1 MPAIRLSVLLR
12 SSLAVLFG
20 CFVCFEAAVAQLPGL
35 PGGKGGAGGKGRL
48 EEPGGVEAALMS
60 GNLGNSGEAT
70 NLPAGS
76 TGMGLSSGVTSPVG
90 GLGANQGKASVNQT
104 AVVGSG
110 TQGQIL
116 RSEAVSLPSLPTTQF
131 QRFVQEA
138 TGRNLPLFG
147 YSLFER
153 PRFPSV
159 SDAPVP
165 AAYVVGPGDEIDLKI
180 WGGVDVAIRLPVDR
194 NGQVT
199 VPRVG
204 PITVAGTRASDLDAL
219 LKKQIGKVFVNFELS
234 ATIGKLRTIQIYV
247 VGQARAPGAYTVS
260 SLSTLVSAVFESGG
274 PSATGSMR
282 RIELMRGNTKVSTLD
297 LYSFIQSGDVSG
309 DARLLPGDV
318 IVVPPAGPRVALT
331 GAVDNPYI
339 FELAT
344 SEEPIRQVLA
354 YGGSSITLTT
364 PHKVLV
370 ERVDNRRSA
379 APREVQ
385 ERLLD
390 EAGLKSTLR
399 DGDVLTLLSISP
411 QFANAVT
418 LRGNVAEP
426 LRYAHKAGMR
436 VSDLI
441 PEAEALIVPDYYA
454 KRNILVQY
462 ESGRNISADRSM
474 REAVMAL
481 PQINWAYASISR
493 LESGEVRTRLIPFN
507 LGLAVKQRDPVHDL
521 LLEPGDVVTVF
532 SVNELAVPR
541 DKRLQ
546 YVKIDGEVNSPGVY
560 EVRPGETLTDIVQR
574 AGGFAKNAYVYG
586 TVFTRETTR
595 AQQQANLD
603 AAIRRME
610 AQVASQATTNLQN
623 LINAADSQS
632 LQAQLAAQ
640 RMTLD
645 RLRNLK
651 ASGRIALE
659 LEPGNRARLPRIT
672 LEDGDV
678 IEVPAQP
685 SFVAVFGAV
694 YTENSFLHRDGLV
707 VKDYIER
714 AGLMRD
720 SDVASAMLIRADG
733 TVRASTAQ
741 HSLFGFGESGF
752 LATRVFPGDSI
763 FVPERLD
770 KRTQYTKL
778 VQSAKD
784 VTQLFFQFGLGAA
797 AVRTLRN

>member
-1 MPAIRLSVLLR
+1 
-12 SSLAVLFG
+12 LAVLFG

-35 PGGKGGAGGKGRL
+35 PGGKGGL
-48 EEPGGVEAALMS
+48 EEPGGVEAPLMT
-60 GNLGNSGEAT
+60 GNLGKSGEAT
-70 NLPAGS
+70 NLQAGS
-76 TGMGLSSGVTSPVG
+76 AGAGLASGVTSPVG
-90 GLGANQGKASVNQT
+90 GLGVNQGKASVTQT

-110 TQGQIL
+110 SQGQNL
-116 RSEAVSLPSLPTTQF
+116 RSETVNLPALATTQF

-147 YSLFER
+147 YSLFDR

-204 PITVAGTRASDLDAL
+204 PITVAGTRVSDLDAL
-219 LKKQIGKVFVNFELS
+219 LKKQVGKVYANFELS

-297 LYSFIQSGDVSG
+297 LYRFIQSGDVSG

-331 GAVDNPYI
+331 GALDNPHI
-339 FELAT
+339 FELAA

-354 YGGSSITLTT
+354 YSGSSITLTT
-364 PHKVLV
+364 PHKALV

-390 EAGLKSTLR
+390 EAGLKSALR
-399 DGDVLTLLSISP
+399 DGDVLTLLKITP

-418 LRGNVAEP
+418 LRGNVAWP

-441 PEAEALIVPDYYA
+441 PEAEALIVPDYYT

-462 ESGRNISADRSM
+462 ESGRASITADRAM
-474 REAVMAL
+474 REAVSAL
-481 PQINWAYASISR
+481 PQINWEYASIAR
-493 LESGEVRTRLIPFN
+493 VERGEVRTRLIPFN
-507 LGLAVKQRDPVHDL
+507 LGLAVKQRDPAHNL

-532 SVNELAVPR
+532 SVNDLAVPL
-541 DKRLQ
+541 DKRVQ
-546 YVKIDGEVNSPGVY
+546 FVKIEGEVNGPGVY
-560 EVRPGETLTDIVQR
+560 ELRPGETLPDIIQR

-595 AQQQANLD
+595 VQQQANLD
-603 AAIRRME
+603 AAIRRLE
-610 AQVASQATTNLQN
+610 GQVASQPTSSLQN
-623 LINAADSQS
+623 VVSAESNQN

-659 LEPGNRARLPRIT
+659 LEPGTRARLPRIT

-694 YTENSFLHRDGLV
+694 YTENAFVHRDGYT

-720 SDVASAMLIRADG
+720 ADVSAAMLVRADG

-741 HSLFGFGESGF
+741 HSLFGFGQSSF
-752 LATRVFPGDSI
+752 LNTKVFPGDSLFI
-763 FVPERLD
+763 PEVLD
-770 KRTQYTKL
+770 KRTPYTQFM
-778 VQSAKD
+778 QSAKD